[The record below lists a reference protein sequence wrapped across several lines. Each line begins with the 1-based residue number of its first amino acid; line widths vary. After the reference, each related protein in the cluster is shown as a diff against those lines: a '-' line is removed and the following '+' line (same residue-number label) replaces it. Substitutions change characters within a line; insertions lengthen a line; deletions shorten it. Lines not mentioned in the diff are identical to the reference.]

1 MCLFRTASHLAE
13 AGISS
18 VSPGCSLSFPFFLP
32 ACLHQDLEQKLCLQE
47 QDAAV
52 VRSMKSE
59 LLRLPRMEREL
70 KRLREENAHLR

>member
-1 MCLFRTASHLAE
+1 LDWLVPLAE
-13 AGISS
+13 LFPFPWCS
-18 VSPGCSLSFPFFLP
+18 VSLSVLS
-32 ACLHQDLEQKLCLQE
+32 ARLWQDLEQKLCLQE

-52 VRSMKSE
+52 IRNMKSE